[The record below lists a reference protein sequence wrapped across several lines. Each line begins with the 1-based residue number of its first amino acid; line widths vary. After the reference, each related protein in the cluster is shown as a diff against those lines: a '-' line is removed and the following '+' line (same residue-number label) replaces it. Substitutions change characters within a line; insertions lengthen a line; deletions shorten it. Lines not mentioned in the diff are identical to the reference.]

1 MRYIKFKNLEVDWGS
16 MGCSQKSFYREGS
29 DEGFIVQNGK
39 LFGFRGHENGYKI
52 FSEYC
57 VENDKNFTK
66 EKIENDFFNGVGYQ
80 SSPFYRDYWI
90 CVENGEVELF
100 DDLSEDLRELET
112 IKIQL

>member
-16 MGCSQKSFYREGS
+16 MGCSQKSFNLEGS
-29 DEGFIVQNGK
+29 DEGLIVQNGK
-39 LFGFRGHENGYKI
+39 LFGFKGYENGFKI

-57 VENDKNFTK
+57 VENEKNYSK
-66 EKIENDFFNGVGYQ
+66 EKIWNDYFIGMDYE
-80 SSPFYRDYWI
+80 SSPFLRDFYLNI
-90 CVENGEVELF
+90 ENGEVELF